1 MSPLLHLTISHA
13 CSGSKETDEKEK
25 EPLILN
31 YSYFVPERADKMS
44 APAQRMALPPKET
57 K

>member
-1 MSPLLHLTISHA
+1 M
-13 CSGSKETDEKEK
+13 KEK
-25 EPLILN
+25 DPLILN